1 MENHPNRDSPYVLTH
16 ENCTYFQLVE
26 QSGNNAIVAPAQQIQ
41 RNYRVR
47 RKIGNRTSGTITVQ
61 PIQHSDNFHFIE
73 RRIRECLNILA
84 GRIMPWQLRNGI
96 NFEFT
101 SNLRTFISLVS
112 STEDDPAAIYRPSE
126 TLLDPLISPVNSRE
140 LFEASWSEKLRRGIK
155 KERERERKGIFRTRK
170 GERESK
176 KKKKEKI
183 MIIKE
188 GGSKRALAYLRGC
201 KMESVYGRN

>member
-101 SNLRTFISLVS
+101 SNFTANFYIACFVDGRRSCRDLSPLRDTSW
-112 STEDDPAAIYRPSE
+112 
-126 TLLDPLISPVNSRE
+126 PVNFSSK
-140 LFEASWSEKLRRGIK
+140 FEGIVRGVVERKASKRNKK
-155 KERERERKGIFRTRK
+155 KERESEKGYFERGKVK
-170 GERESK
+170 EKAK
-176 KKKKEKI
+176 KKKGKNNDNK
-183 MIIKE
+183 
-188 GGSKRALAYLRGC
+188 GGWKQARSRVFTR
-201 KMESVYGRN
+201 M

>member
-1 MENHPNRDSPYVLTH
+1 
-16 ENCTYFQLVE
+16 
-26 QSGNNAIVAPAQQIQ
+26 
-41 RNYRVR
+41 
-47 RKIGNRTSGTITVQ
+47 
-61 PIQHSDNFHFIE
+61 
-73 RRIRECLNILA
+73 
-84 GRIMPWQLRNGI
+84 MPWQLRNGI

-155 KERERERKGIFRTRK
+155 KKRERERKGIFRTRK
-170 GERESK
+170 GERES

>member
-155 KERERERKGIFRTRK
+155 KKRERAKRDISNEERWKRK
-170 GERESK
+170 QK
-176 KKKKEKI
+176 KKKGKNNDNK
-183 MIIKE
+183 
-188 GGSKRALAYLRGC
+188 GGWKQARSRVFTR
-201 KMESVYGRN
+201 M

>member
-176 KKKKEKI
+176 KKKRKK
-183 MIIKE
+183 
-188 GGSKRALAYLRGC
+188 
-201 KMESVYGRN
+201 

>member
-155 KERERERKGIFRTRK
+155 KRERERKGIFRTRK

-176 KKKKEKI
+176 KKKRKK
-183 MIIKE
+183 
-188 GGSKRALAYLRGC
+188 
-201 KMESVYGRN
+201 

>member
-155 KERERERKGIFRTRK
+155 KKRERAKGDISNEERWKRK
-170 GERESK
+170 Q